1 MSETVISIKDL
12 RKSFGDHEVLR
23 KIDID
28 VHSGEVIC
36 IVGSSGSGK
45 STLLRCI
52 NKLEKQ
58 TSGKILYHDKEVR
71 NVQKDINDYRSKV
84 GMVFQSFNLFNNM
97 TVLQNCMLCTRR
109 VLHLPKQEAFDRAI
123 THLKAVGMAPYIN
136 AKPSQLSGGQKQR
149 VAIARSLCMNPEVL
163 LFDEPTSAL
172 DPEMVGEVLN
182 VMKDLARTGLTMI
195 IVTHEMA
202 FARGFGTGG
211 KAIASQL
218 AKELGIHCYENRIL
232 TLASQLSG
240 LDENVFQEVN
250 EKLREEG
257 GFTSFLRGL
266 PRAKG
271 YISRN
276 EKFKS
281 DDRLFEYQSQI
292 INELAD
298 KESCVIVGKCADYV
312 LKNRPNVVS
321 IYIEAPRAFC
331 VERTI
336 ANMGVTPEVANATI
350 ERTDKFRADYYKYYT
365 HGNYWTNPVNYDL
378 TLNSDRVGVENCVK
392 TIEQYLII
400 KGFIKADMIKPV
412 GELI

>member
-1 MSETVISIKDL
+1 MDNFV
-12 RKSFGDHEVLR
+12 
-23 KIDID
+23 
-28 VHSGEVIC
+28 
-36 IVGSSGSGK
+36 
-45 STLLRCI
+45 
-52 NKLEKQ
+52 
-58 TSGKILYHDKEVR
+58 
-71 NVQKDINDYRSKV
+71 
-84 GMVFQSFNLFNNM
+84 
-97 TVLQNCMLCTRR
+97 
-109 VLHLPKQEAFDRAI
+109 
-123 THLKAVGMAPYIN
+123 
-136 AKPSQLSGGQKQR
+136 
-149 VAIARSLCMNPEVL
+149 
-163 LFDEPTSAL
+163 
-172 DPEMVGEVLN
+172 
-182 VMKDLARTGLTMI
+182 
-195 IVTHEMA
+195 VT

-312 LKNRPNVVS
+312 LKDMDCVASFFIVADA
-321 IYIEAPRAFC
+321 EAKLQ
-331 VERTI
+331 RTMETKQLSQRD
-336 ANMGVTPEVANATI
+336 AEATI
-350 ERTDKFRADYYKYYT
+350 KRHDRNRKTYYKDHT
-365 HGNYWTNPVNYDL
+365 DMEWGNSKNYDM
-378 TLNSDRVGVENCVK
+378 TINSTVLGFKKTADIIEDFVK
-392 TIEQYLII
+392 TKFDL
-400 KGFIKADMIKPV
+400 
-412 GELI
+412 